1 MGRLEFFVHGS
12 SSEPYRVV
20 LEKNAENLNG
30 FCTCGAG
37 SNGQASK
44 HVLRIL
50 SGNPEGLASV
60 FPEQLMLAV
69 NWTVGTDVE
78 LALKELA
85 VAEDHYEAAKRSLS
99 AAKKALSASLR
110 K

>member
-1 MGRLEFFVHGS
+1 MGRLEFFVWGS

-20 LEKNAENLNG
+20 IEKSAENLSG
-30 FCTCGAG
+30 FCTCAAG
-37 SNGQASK
+37 SKGQACK

-50 SGNPEGLASV
+50 SGNSEGLTDES
-60 FPEQLMLAV
+60 PDKLMLAV
-69 NWTVGTDVE
+69 NWTTGTDVE

-85 VAEDHYEAAKRSLS
+85 AAEDRYEAAKRSLS
-99 AAKKALSASLR
+99 AAKQALATSFR